1 MYILKM
7 HKAYLPLATMTSE
20 ICTGIIK
27 KLYKSITEE
36 VQTQNIIYTP
46 QAHSC
51 KVGVVWHVLKH
62 LEEEL
67 AWATEQLS
75 R

>member
-1 MYILKM
+1 M

-27 KLYKSITEE
+27 KLCKSKTKE
-36 VQTQNIIYTP
+36 VQTQNIMHIIYTP

-51 KVGVVWHVLKH
+51 KVGVV
-62 LEEEL
+62 
-67 AWATEQLS
+67 
-75 R
+75 